1 MKSYKQ
7 ANRGCHYLTM
17 NAVVQMAHCIII
29 IIIIFYPRYQG
40 SRGVWKKIRREL
52 SE

>member
-7 ANRGCHYLTM
+7 ANQGCHYLTM
-17 NAVVQMAHCIII
+17 NAVVQMALCIIIII

-40 SRGVWKKIRREL
+40 SRGVWKK
-52 SE
+52 